1 MPTTIEAAADAI
13 FNARD
18 QQSPIRPIR
27 ETFKIGSAADAYAV
41 QDINTRRYLQN
52 GRALSGR
59 KIGLTAKSV
68 QRQMGVDEP
77 DFGMLWR
84 DTEYG
89 SGTKIPT
96 DTLIQPRIE
105 GEIAFVL
112 EREITDPETSITDL
126 IRSVAYALPA
136 IEIVDS
142 AIANWDIQ
150 LVDTI
155 ADNASAAGYVIGHDP
170 KALGQL
176 DLRLC
181 GMIISDATS
190 GILSVG
196 TGAACLDH
204 PLYAMQWL
212 ARKMIDVGRPLQA
225 GDLVLSGALGPM
237 VAGSKGSTFVVEIQG
252 FSPLTISF

>member
-18 QQSPIRPIR
+18 QRCPIKPIR
-27 ETFKIGSAADAYAV
+27 ETFDIRSATDAYAV
-41 QDINTRRYLQN
+41 QNINTLRHLKN
-52 GRALSGR
+52 GRVLSGR

-84 DTEYG
+84 DTEYR
-89 SGTKIPT
+89 SGTKIPA

-105 GEIAFVL
+105 GEIAFIL
-112 EREITDPETSITDL
+112 EREITDPDASITDL

-150 LVDTI
+150 IVDTI
-155 ADNASAAGYVIGHDP
+155 ADNASAAGYVLGHDP
-170 KALGQL
+170 KALDQL

-181 GMIISDATS
+181 GMVISNTAS
-190 GILSVG
+190 GVLSVG
-196 TGAACLDH
+196 AGVACLDH
-204 PLYAMQWL
+204 PLYALQWL
-212 ARKMIDVGRPLQA
+212 ARKMITVERPLQA

-237 VAGSKGSTFVVEIQG
+237 VTVTKDSTFLVEIQG
-252 FSPLTISF
+252 FSPLTLSF

>member
-18 QQSPIRPIR
+18 QRSPIRPIR
-27 ETFKIGSAADAYAV
+27 ETFEIRSAADAYAV
-41 QDINTRRYLQN
+41 QDINTRRYLKS

-84 DTEYG
+84 DTEYR
-89 SGTKIPT
+89 SGTRIPAG
-96 DTLIQPRIE
+96 TLIQPRIE

-112 EREITDPETSITDL
+112 EREITDPNSSVTDL

-170 KALGQL
+170 RSLDQL

-181 GMIISDATS
+181 GMVISNAT
-190 GILSVG
+190 GGTLSIG
-196 TGAACLDH
+196 AGAACLDH
-204 PLYAMQWL
+204 PLYALQWL

-237 VAGSKGSTFVVEIQG
+237 VAAAEGSTFIVEIQG
-252 FSPLTISF
+252 FSPLTIAF

>member
-1 MPTTIEAAADAI
+1 MPTTAESAAEAI
-13 FNARD
+13 FNARL
-18 QQSPIRPIR
+18 QRAPIRPIR
-27 ETFKIGSAADAYAV
+27 ETFGVRTAADAYAI
-41 QDINTRRYLQN
+41 QNLNTQRHLDS
-52 GRALSGR
+52 GRILSGR

-68 QRQMGVDEP
+68 QQQMGVDEP
-77 DFGMLWR
+77 DFGMLWG
-84 DTEYG
+84 DTEFM
-89 SGTKIPT
+89 SGARVPSE
-96 DTLIQPRIE
+96 TLIQPRIE

-112 EREITDPETSITDL
+112 ERGIVDRNVGVTDL

-142 AIANWDIQ
+142 AIADWDIQ

-155 ADNASAAGYVIGHDP
+155 ADNASAAGYVIGNEPRTLDR
-170 KALGQL
+170 L

-181 GMIISDATS
+181 GMVISSTA
-190 GILSVG
+190 GGVLSVG
-196 TGAACLDH
+196 AGAACLDH
-204 PLYAMQWL
+204 PLYALQWL

-237 VAGSKGSTFVVEIQG
+237 VRAPKDSTFLVEVQG

>member
-1 MPTTIEAAADAI
+1 
-13 FNARD
+13 
-18 QQSPIRPIR
+18 
-27 ETFKIGSAADAYAV
+27 
-41 QDINTRRYLQN
+41 
-52 GRALSGR
+52 
-59 KIGLTAKSV
+59 
-68 QRQMGVDEP
+68 
-77 DFGMLWR
+77 
-84 DTEYG
+84 
-89 SGTKIPT
+89 
-96 DTLIQPRIE
+96 
-105 GEIAFVL
+105 
-112 EREITDPETSITDL
+112 TDPETSITDL

-155 ADNASAAGYVIGHDP
+155 ADNASAAGYVIGHAP

-181 GMIISDATS
+181 GMVISDAVGS
-190 GILSVG
+190 VLSIG
-196 TGAACLDH
+196 AGAACLDH

-237 VAGSKGSTFVVEIQG
+237 VAASKGSTFVVEIQG

>member
-1 MPTTIEAAADAI
+1 MPTPIEAAADAI
-13 FNARD
+13 FNARKEH
-18 QQSPIRPIR
+18 SPIRPIR
-27 ETFKIGSAADAYAV
+27 ETFDIRSAADAYAA
-41 QDINTRRYLQN
+41 QDINTRRYLKN

-84 DTEYG
+84 DTEYRSG
-89 SGTKIPT
+89 SKVPAG
-96 DTLIQPRIE
+96 TLIQPRIE

-112 EREITDPETSITDL
+112 EREITSPDTGMTDL

-155 ADNASAAGYVIGHDP
+155 ADNASAAGYVIGRDP
-170 KALGQL
+170 KTLDQV

-181 GMIISDATS
+181 GMVISDAAG

-196 TGAACLDH
+196 AGAACLDH
-204 PLYAMQWL
+204 PLYALQWL
-212 ARKMIDVGRPLQA
+212 ARKMIEVDRPLQA

-237 VAGSKGSTFVVEIQG
+237 VAAAQDRTFMVEIQG
-252 FSPLTISF
+252 FSPLVISF